1 VRSIRDFV
9 HSYPITDRNTWLA
22 EILLQAGLKEI
33 VATFRSME
41 FNRDYKALRMRGIR
55 LMLLTSFT
63 FEQHLTCIFRKDCL
77 KNMLIHTTSW

>member
-55 LMLLTSFT
+55 SMLLTSFT
-63 FEQHLTCIFRKDCL
+63 FEKHLTCIFRKDCL
-77 KNMLIHTTSW
+77 KNMLTHTTSW